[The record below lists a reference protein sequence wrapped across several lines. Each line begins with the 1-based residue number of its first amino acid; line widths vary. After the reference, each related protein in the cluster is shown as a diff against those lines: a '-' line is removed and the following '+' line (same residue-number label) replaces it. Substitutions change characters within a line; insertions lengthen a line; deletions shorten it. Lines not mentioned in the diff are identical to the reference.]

1 MERRRIASAGVRRLI
16 GSVMPWSGQGGVSV
30 ERG

>member
-1 MERRRIASAGVRRLI
+1 MERRRIASAGVRRLV
-16 GSVMPWSGQGGVSV
+16 GSVMPWSGQDGARV

>member
-1 MERRRIASAGVRRLI
+1 MERRRIASAGVRRLV
-16 GSVMPWSGQGGVSV
+16 GSVMPWSGQGGVRV